1 MEKNELQQLVQKAQ
15 NQDSDAFAQLY
26 SQYYKQLYKTAYYI
40 LGNAQDAE
48 DTVMETVADAFTSIS
63 KLRAVEAFEGWIYKI
78 LYNKSRRKR
87 GTNIYKATLELN
99 ENIESSDKGSDEII
113 TNVDLLR
120 ALNTLSK
127 DERTIVVLSICSGY
141 SSIDVG
147 KIMGINANTVRSK
160 QMRALGKLRT
170 IMERE

>member
-78 LYNKSRRKR
+78 LYNKSRRISIKQR
-87 GTNIYKATLELN
+87 LN
-99 ENIESSDKGSDEII
+99 
-113 TNVDLLR
+113 
-120 ALNTLSK
+120 
-127 DERTIVVLSICSGY
+127 
-141 SSIDVG
+141 
-147 KIMGINANTVRSK
+147 
-160 QMRALGKLRT
+160 
-170 IMERE
+170 